1 MLYPNAYKGVKTLLF
16 IEILGVIT
24 GFFSLLYAIFL
35 AIQDNPIEMSVN
47 LLKISLGLSILVG
60 VTRFFA
66 LVTAA
71 RDESAFTKAL
81 IASVIEAGLT
91 VLNYFTDSRLLGLLG
106 LLESV
111 ASICVLLFI
120 IKGIMNL
127 ASLIGVWSV
136 IKRGETLR
144 KLVIAVVCSP
154 VLMLVAALVLRKL
167 GIVLSLL
174 AIVILAITEL
184 VMYILYLKQAKEMLL
199 YARFDAKV

>member
-24 GFFSLLYAIFL
+24 GFFSLFYAIFL

-91 VLNYFTDSRLLGLLG
+91 VLNYFTDSRLMG